1 MMKFSEIK
9 PHPLAIWD
17 YIKPLLLVWILPVV
31 KRVAERIFLKNT
43 GKGFALEVATV
54 AVIAIYGVLK
64 FKNYKI
70 TIDDEGLNFKSGK
83 LFKKEKIIYREGI
96 FAAKTE
102 KTFLNLIFGG
112 LTVFIY
118 LEGQNKDIKIRLS
131 KTDAQELLKN
141 IALRI
146 KG

>member
-43 GKGFALEVATV
+43 GKGFALEVATIV
-54 AVIAIYGVLK
+54 VIAIYGVLK

-131 KTDAQELLKN
+131 KTDAQEFLKILLCE
-141 IALRI
+141 
-146 KG
+146 